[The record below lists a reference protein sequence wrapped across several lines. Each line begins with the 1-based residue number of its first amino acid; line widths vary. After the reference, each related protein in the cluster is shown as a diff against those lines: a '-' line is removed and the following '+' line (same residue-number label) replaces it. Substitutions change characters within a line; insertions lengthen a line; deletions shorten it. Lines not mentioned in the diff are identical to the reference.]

1 MAFTNDRFKACMLL
15 SAVGDA
21 LGYKNGDWE
30 FCHSGQAIHNEL
42 RKLGGLENIDIKG
55 WIVSDDTVLHLATAE
70 ALVSS
75 WATRDELFN
84 KVASMYRE
92 SMQDMAG
99 RAPGNTTMTNCAK
112 LRPGRPGGFVVPFNS
127 HGGGCGAAMRSMC
140 IGLLYNSP
148 EKVDDLIAVSIE
160 SGRMTHNH
168 PTGYLGS
175 LASALLTSFAVQ
187 GKPVRE
193 WGAALVATLPRAL
206 SYIKETG
213 RDVKENEE
221 NWSYFTNSWTGYLRT
236 RGILHG
242 NSDPLFPDEYSIN
255 DRDAFYKSLSYRR
268 GWAGASGH
276 DAPMIA
282 YDALLGAGASW
293 EELCSRAMFH
303 GGDSDSTGV
312 IAGAWWGVLY
322 GMEGVPK
329 KNYEKLEY
337 KKRIEKAAADLFA
350 KAKKLS

>member
-1 MAFTNDRFKACMLL
+1 MPFSKDSFEACMLL

-21 LGYKNGDWE
+21 LGYKNGTWE
-30 FCHSGQAIHNEL
+30 FCYSGEAIHKEL
-42 RKLGGLENIDIKG
+42 HQLGGLQNINIKG

-75 WATRDELFN
+75 WRTREDLFN
-84 KVASMYRE
+84 KIAAMYKE
-92 SMQDMAG
+92 SMKDMVG
-99 RAPGNTTMTNCAK
+99 RAPGNTTMSNCVR
-112 LRPGRPGGFVVPFNS
+112 LRPGCPDGYVVPFNL

-148 EKVDDLIAVSIE
+148 GNLDDLIAVSVE

-168 PTGYLGS
+168 PTGFLGS
-175 LASALLTSFAVQ
+175 LASALLTSYAVQ

-193 WGAALVATLPRAL
+193 WGSGLMATLPKVL
-206 SYIKETG
+206 SYVKEIG

-221 NWSYFTNSWTGYLRT
+221 QWSYFTDSWTAYLT
-236 RGILHG
+236 ERGILHG
-242 NSDPLFPDEYSIN
+242 NSDPVFPGDYSIKE
-255 DRDAFYKSLSYRR
+255 RDAFYKSLSYRK

-322 GMEGVPK
+322 GMDGVPV
-329 KNYEKLEY
+329 KNYENLEY
-337 KKRIEKAAADLFA
+337 KKRVKKVADDLFS